1 MHCGVYTNQ
10 IPQPSFV
17 SGESHELEGDSSI
30 SIAVSWST
38 LDHQTSLAMRPS
50 TSKLPPTG
58 QPLPVGTATRLTT
71 GLRQRLTTAAAA
83 GSSSGTSALNTELSI
98 EDRPIT
104 AQGLKTAPK
113 GPQRWRRQ
121 VEDRAYFIGVLR
133 GHINAIT
140 GELNIIVAQHEE
152 AEKEAQSFVQYEK
165 MAEALAAELRA
176 LQGELGDYNT
186 LVDKATLGHDIS
198 TIELDW
204 EDVKAANERAEMTL
218 ERFFEERK
226 KKEAQLKALELEI
239 EQEKKIAESVVEEM
253 NDEQKAAYLKLRDFN
268 DHLLQ
273 QLTIGQNK
281 IAQMS
286 ARRSELETDI
296 STSKIKQEAMRILG
310 QLREVEAKRDQL
322 QAEEANKEDPQA
334 ERERLL
340 AKVKEDNRETANM
353 DREIRE
359 LNEMICSDESTL
371 HQLTTQ
377 LKDDSSN
384 ERTQKIWELQ
394 RREAQIEAFLTSYET
409 ARAEEVEGLAS
420 TEDQIV
426 RALERC
432 AQYVVS
438 TEQTMEMRSSGGGNG
453 VEAVA
458 DQLKFKTREMSK
470 SANTAEALDAE
481 RTRLQRDLQK
491 IDQLEGKITQE
502 LQTLK
507 KNIASMEADL
517 KKFNDLTSV
526 GEATEEKKASLM
538 QEQEH
543 LRETRENLAT
553 LTTQLTDA
561 CTAVEVQLNAQETH
575 LQLCSLEKRLVASEQ
590 TRRALAESVAKKRA
604 ACDFAPA
611 TKKAQGLLKDYNEAL
626 KAALK
631 VKPVGI

>member
-1 MHCGVYTNQ
+1 
-10 IPQPSFV
+10 
-17 SGESHELEGDSSI
+17 
-30 SIAVSWST
+30 
-38 LDHQTSLAMRPS
+38 MRPS
-50 TSKLPPTG
+50 RKLSNAFMFGLNSFGFLWALDCQTSVVMRPDTSKLPPTG

-71 GLRQRLTTAAAA
+71 GLRQRLSTAAAA
-83 GSSSGTSALNTELSI
+83 SSSSGTSALNTELSI

-113 GPQRWRRQ
+113 GPQRRRRQ

-140 GELNIIVAQHEE
+140 SELNIIVAQHEE

-186 LVDKATLGHDIS
+186 LVDKATVGHDIS

-226 KKEAQLKALELEI
+226 KKEAQLKALEVEI
-239 EQEKKIAESVVEEM
+239 EQEKKIAETVVEEM
-253 NDEQKAAYLKLRDFN
+253 DDEQKAAYLKLRDFN

-273 QLTIGQNK
+273 QLTVGQNK
-281 IAQMS
+281 IAQLS
-286 ARRSELETDI
+286 IRRSELEADI
-296 STSKIKQEAMRILG
+296 ATSKVKQEAMRILG
-310 QLREVEAKRDQL
+310 HLREVEAKRDQL

-359 LNEMICSDESTL
+359 LNEKICSDESAL
-371 HQLTTQ
+371 HQLITQ
-377 LKDDSSN
+377 MKDDSSN

-394 RREAQIEAFLTSYET
+394 RREAQIEAFITSYET
-409 ARAEEVEGLAS
+409 ARAEEIEGLAT

-432 AQYVVS
+432 AQYVVN
-438 TEQTMEMRSSGGGNG
+438 TEQTMEMRGGGSAGGGNG

-507 KNIASMEADL
+507 RNIASMENDL
-517 KKFNDLTSV
+517 KRFSDLTSV
-526 GEATEEKKASLM
+526 GEATEEKKAALM
-538 QEQEH
+538 QEQER
-543 LRETRENLAT
+543 LQETRENLAT
-553 LTTQLTDA
+553 LTAQLTDA
-561 CTAVEVQLNAQETH
+561 CTAAEVRLNGQETH
-575 LQLCSLEKRLVASEQ
+575 LQLCALEKRLVSSEQ
-590 TRRALAESVAKKRA
+590 TRRSLAESVATKRA
-604 ACDFAPA
+604 ACDFAPVA
-611 TKKAQGLLKDYNEAL
+611 KKAQGLIKDYNEAL

-631 VKPVGI
+631 VKPVGM